1 MKENVKTRGGLLL
14 AAVIVTAL
22 NLRAPITGVGS
33 LVDAM
38 RADLGLSGAVTGI
51 LTTLPVLIFAI
62 ASLLAGRLAA
72 RFGIGRTLTGSM
84 LLVAAGTAVR
94 SWLGGTGLVL
104 GMVIIGVGI
113 ACGNVLLPVVVK
125 ARWPGRIGPMT
136 SLYTT
141 AQSAFAGLAAG
152 ICVPLSLLPGMGWR
166 GALAIWGVPALAA
179 AALWGAQRDTLSAG
193 APALPDRKDGA
204 NVWRSRTAWYCTAYM
219 GTQAAVFYSCA
230 AWLPAILTA
239 KGVGSAAAG
248 LMASLYQL
256 VGIASNFFAPSMAAR
271 MRDQRPLTGAVGAA
285 YIAGALILWLCRTP
299 GVLFAGVLLCGVC
312 TGCAFSLCMALI
324 GMRTRSAADAS
335 RLSVMLQ
342 AVGYAVAALGP
353 VLLGRVLDATGS
365 WNAPLVCLLVMV
377 AVNSLAGQLAG
388 KPGWVE

>member
-14 AAVIVTAL
+14 AAVIVTDL

-141 AQSAFAGLAAG
+141 AQSA
-152 ICVPLSLLPGMGWR
+152 LL
-166 GALAIWGVPALAA
+166 
-179 AALWGAQRDTLSAG
+179 
-193 APALPDRKDGA
+193 
-204 NVWRSRTAWYCTAYM
+204 
-219 GTQAAVFYSCA
+219 
-230 AWLPAILTA
+230 
-239 KGVGSAAAG
+239 
-248 LMASLYQL
+248 
-256 VGIASNFFAPSMAAR
+256 
-271 MRDQRPLTGAVGAA
+271 
-285 YIAGALILWLCRTP
+285 
-299 GVLFAGVLLCGVC
+299 
-312 TGCAFSLCMALI
+312 
-324 GMRTRSAADAS
+324 
-335 RLSVMLQ
+335 
-342 AVGYAVAALGP
+342 
-353 VLLGRVLDATGS
+353 
-365 WNAPLVCLLVMV
+365 
-377 AVNSLAGQLAG
+377 
-388 KPGWVE
+388 